1 MKYYHPIKYSMKSNV
16 IFLLAL
22 RLCQSLEFSVYV
34 PFATESH
41 DSVILSYIKT
51 VNHDIIL
58 QKGFSSF
65 LAEYLP
71 TSSQ

>member
-1 MKYYHPIKYSMKSNV
+1 MKYYHQIKYSIKSNV

-22 RLCQSLEFSVYV
+22 PLCQSLEFSVYV
-34 PFATESH
+34 PFATEGH
-41 DSVILSYIKT
+41 DSVILPYLKT

-65 LAEYLP
+65 FAEYLP
-71 TSSQ
+71 ISSQ